1 MSEGYKRYDGPRHE
15 GSSSTSPYPVSRLG
29 AVMDLVDTAREIAQ
43 ADTVIGAVAT
53 DKLAQIAEQIRA
65 LQDQAREV
73 LSRAHRDAT
82 LHRARCNFQ
91 KVPGQIYH
99 LYARADG
106 ERYFSMLS
114 PDDWRAAPPHPF
126 QGSYRLEPDQS
137 WTALEE
143 LPARDAMRVKARLLQ
158 G

>member
-29 AVMDLVDTAREIAQ
+29 AVMDLVDTAREIAH

-82 LHRARCNFQ
+82 LHRARCGFQ

-99 LYARADG
+99 LYARADC
-106 ERYFSMLS
+106 EHYFSMLS
-114 PDDWRAAPPHPF
+114 PDDWRGAAPHAY
-126 QGSYRLEPDQS
+126 QGSFRLEPDQS
-137 WTALEE
+137 WTSLDE
-143 LPARDAMRVKARLLQ
+143 LPARDAMRGRARLLQ

>member
-15 GSSSTSPYPVSRLG
+15 GPSSTSPYPVSRLG

-82 LHRARCNFQ
+82 LHRARCGFQ

-99 LYARADG
+99 LYARPSG
-106 ERYFSMLS
+106 EHYFSMLS
-114 PDDWRAAPPHPF
+114 PDDWRGAPPHAF

-137 WTALEE
+137 WTSFEE